1 MLSFPPPQSCLTV
14 IKILLLPAF
23 YDPIKSFEKASH
35 TSAPSLSSPFR
46 LPFQISPKFSF
57 PLVLSLTSS
66 ANPFIQGQPPCCFLV
81 PIGSRYNVDILVK
94 PRCRGVKLSTSGI
107 LMFEGFLETDF
118 SFQSSSPAFLNHLDF
133 VFHILD
139 IPRVWKDFIFRNL
152 IRNLFASCWGIQ
164 TICIQGKLCQD
175 FKRGKWRI
183 EPNNATN

>member
-46 LPFQISPKFSF
+46 LPFQISPNFSF
-57 PLVLSLTSS
+57 SLVLSLTSS

-81 PIGSRYNVDILVK
+81 PIGSRYNVDMLVK

-139 IPRVWKDFIFRNL
+139 IPRLWRDFIFRNL

-175 FKRGKWRI
+175 FKRGKWRR
-183 EPNNATN
+183 